1 MRKALV
7 LLPVLML
14 GGCHM
19 AFGQESGARESRGF
33 PVGAFEKIDLAGS
46 PDVIVHVGGA
56 PSVRAEGSKEA
67 LDRLDIRVEN
77 GTLRIGRRNE
87 SGWSFGWHHDR
98 RVRITVTAPSLIGA
112 AIAGS
117 GDIRVDKVG
126 GARFDGSIA
135 GSGDLAVD
143 HMEVGEVRFSIAGS
157 GDVSAAGKAGKA
169 AFSTAGS
176 GDVRAGGLEAGTVSV
191 SIMGSGDTQARAT
204 QSADIT
210 IMGSGDVRVAGTTN
224 CKIQKAGS
232 GDAHCG

>member
-1 MRKALV
+1 MNKALV
-7 LLPVLML
+7 LLPVLAL

-19 AFGQESGARESRGF
+19 AFGHDAGPRETRAF

-46 PDVIVHVGGA
+46 PDVTVHVGAA

-67 LDRLDIRVEN
+67 LDRLDVRVEN
-77 GTLRIGRRNE
+77 NVLRIGRRNDG
-87 SGWSFGWHHDR
+87 GWHFGWHHDGG
-98 RVRITVTAPSLIGA
+98 VRIVVTTPSLAGA

-143 HMEVGEVRFSIAGS
+143 HMEVGEAHFSIAGS

-169 AFSTAGS
+169 SFQTAGS
-176 GDVRAGGLEAGTVSV
+176 GDIRAGGLETGTATV
-191 SIMGSGDTQARAT
+191 SIMGSGNTQAHAT
-204 QSADIT
+204 QSADVT
-210 IMGSGDVRVAGTTN
+210 IMGSGDVRIAGTTN
-224 CKIQKAGS
+224 CAIHKAGS
-232 GDAHCG
+232 GDVHCG